1 MKKIQYPQPNEWAEI
16 LKRPVLDMETLRG
29 TVNEVLMCVKA
40 EGDKA
45 VLKYEER
52 FDKVKLESLAVTEA
66 EMKEAEDKVPVQL
79 KDAILLAQKNIHKFH
94 SAQKFVGNKVET
106 VPGVTCWQKAV
117 AIEKVGL
124 YIPGGTAP
132 LFSTVLMLATP
143 AQIARCKEIVLC
155 TPPNKEGKVNP
166 AILYAAKVAGVN
178 KIFKAGGVQAIGAM
192 AYGTES
198 VPKVYK
204 IFGPGNQYVMAAK
217 QQVSLHDVAID
228 MPAGP
233 SEVEVLADETAN
245 PSFVAADLLSQA
257 EHGVDSQVLL
267 ITTSEKLIADVERE
281 VELQLARLP
290 RKEIAEKS
298 LQNSKLVLVKNMD
311 EAIAMTNEY
320 APEHLIVETNNY
332 MDIAEKVVNAGS
344 VFLGSLTPESA
355 GDYAS
360 GTNHTL
366 PTNGYAK
373 AYSGVSL
380 DSFIR
385 KITFQE
391 ITREGIQT
399 IGPAIELM
407 ASKELTRPNVWAL
420 KPYSSARDE
429 YSGVEASVFL
439 DANENPYHAPYNRY
453 PDPLQK
459 EVKALIAPQKHV
471 REEQIFLGNGSD
483 EAIDLVFRAFCRPG
497 IDNVVAID
505 PTYGMYQVCA
515 EVNDVEYRKV
525 LLDEN
530 YQFTAKGL
538 LSASDEHT
546 KVIFLCSPNNPT
558 GNNLCR
564 KEIEALLQQFEGL
577 VVVDEAY
584 ADFSD
589 ARSFLLDLDSYPNLI
604 VLQTFSKA
612 WGCAAIRLG
621 MAFASP
627 EIIGL
632 FNKIKYPYNVNVL
645 TQQEAIALLQTPDKV
660 KSWVNVL
667 LEERTRLMEEFSKL
681 TCCEKI
687 YPTDANFFLTKV
699 TDAMKIYG
707 YLVNKGIIVRN
718 RTHVALCG
726 NCLRITIGTPEE
738 NDTLLDALREMK

>member
-1 MKKIQYPQPNEWAEI
+1 MKKISYPIPGEWAEI

-29 TVNEVLMCVKA
+29 TVNEVLAKVRA
-40 EGDKA
+40 GGDKA
-45 VLKYEER
+45 VMEYEER
-52 FDKVKLESLAVTEA
+52 FDKVILESLAVTEV
-66 EMKEAEDKVPVQL
+66 EMQEAEKEVSEEL
-79 KDAILLAQKNIHKFH
+79 KEAILLAQKNIQTFH
-94 SAQKFVGNKVET
+94 SSQKFESRKIET

-143 AQIARCKEIVLC
+143 AKIAGCKEIVLC

-166 AILYAAKVAGVN
+166 AILFAAKVAGVS

-245 PSFVAADLLSQA
+245 PVFVAADLLSQA
-257 EHGVDSQVLL
+257 EHGVDSQVVL
-267 ITTSEKLIADVERE
+267 ITTSEELIEQVEEE
-281 VELQLARLP
+281 VQQQLARLP

-298 LQNSKLVLVKNMD
+298 LKNSKMILVKDME

-320 APEHLIVETNNY
+320 APEHLIIETSNY
-332 MDIAEKVVNAGS
+332 MEIAEKVVNAGS

-391 ITREGIQT
+391 ITREGMEA

-407 ASKELTRPNVWAL
+407 AANEQ
-420 KPYSSARDE
+420 
-429 YSGVEASVFL
+429 L
-439 DANENPYHAPYNRY
+439 DAHKNAVTVR
-453 PDPLQK
+453 L
-459 EVKALIAPQKHV
+459 KACK
-471 REEQIFLGNGSD
+471 
-483 EAIDLVFRAFCRPG
+483 
-497 IDNVVAID
+497 
-505 PTYGMYQVCA
+505 
-515 EVNDVEYRKV
+515 K
-525 LLDEN
+525 
-530 YQFTAKGL
+530 
-538 LSASDEHT
+538 
-546 KVIFLCSPNNPT
+546 
-558 GNNLCR
+558 
-564 KEIEALLQQFEGL
+564 
-577 VVVDEAY
+577 
-584 ADFSD
+584 
-589 ARSFLLDLDSYPNLI
+589 
-604 VLQTFSKA
+604 
-612 WGCAAIRLG
+612 
-621 MAFASP
+621 
-627 EIIGL
+627 
-632 FNKIKYPYNVNVL
+632 
-645 TQQEAIALLQTPDKV
+645 
-660 KSWVNVL
+660 
-667 LEERTRLMEEFSKL
+667 
-681 TCCEKI
+681 
-687 YPTDANFFLTKV
+687 
-699 TDAMKIYG
+699 
-707 YLVNKGIIVRN
+707 
-718 RTHVALCG
+718 
-726 NCLRITIGTPEE
+726 
-738 NDTLLDALREMK
+738 